1 MTLPQTLFG
10 HTSNWTAIL
19 SPFQQVHHPSGI
31 SIHAFHPP
39 SWLLSRIKPSSGLW
53 KRLLSPSRTS
63 IVPFPVLV
71 FFLQPNPSN
80 PPTPLRPRAASVFTL
95 LSFSALHTSDHSL
108 HLQTLSFLGFHD
120 TSLSCYS
127 SSLTGLSVLHR

>member
-10 HTSNWTAIL
+10 HTSNWTAML
-19 SPFQQVHHPSGI
+19 SPFHQVHHPSGT
-31 SIHAFHPP
+31 SICAFHPP
-39 SWLLSRIKPSSGLW
+39 SWPLSRIKPSLGLW

-63 IVPFPVLV
+63 ILPLPVLV

-80 PPTPLRPRAASVFTL
+80 PPIPLRPRVAPVFIL
-95 LSFSALHTSDHSL
+95 LSVSALHTADHSL
-108 HLQTLSFLGFHD
+108 HLQALPFLGFHD

-127 SSLTGLSVLHR
+127 FSLTGLSVLHR